1 MVPKGAVEVTVAGRV
16 ASGDGWF
23 VLNARD
29 ARWVHREGRGE
40 SLPFTGWADGEEAN
54 FPQLGVNLFV
64 LRRGEPMSMYH
75 READTEDFLVLG
87 GEPLLVIEGEERR
100 LRQWDF
106 VHCPPDASH
115 VILGAGDRPCVVLA
129 IGARAHA
136 GEETGWGAYTVDEAA
151 SRHGAGVAEETHDPR
166 VAYSRFPVS
175 RPTPYQEGWLPGE

>member
-1 MVPKGAVEVTVAGRV
+1 MVSEAVMQRTAAGGVATGE
-16 ASGDGWF
+16 GWF
-23 VLNARD
+23 VLNARE

-40 SLPFTGWADGEEAN
+40 SLPFTGWADGEEEA

-75 READTEDFLVLG
+75 READQEDFLVLA

-106 VHCPPDASH
+106 VHCPPGASH
-115 VILGAGDRPCVVLA
+115 VIIGAGERPCTVLA

-136 GEETGWGAYTVDEAA
+136 AEERGWGAYTVDEAA
-151 SRHGAGVAEETHDPR
+151 LRHGAGVAEETHDAR
-166 VAYSRFPVS
+166 VAYARFPAS
-175 RPTPYQEGWLPGE
+175 RPTAYDEGWLPGE